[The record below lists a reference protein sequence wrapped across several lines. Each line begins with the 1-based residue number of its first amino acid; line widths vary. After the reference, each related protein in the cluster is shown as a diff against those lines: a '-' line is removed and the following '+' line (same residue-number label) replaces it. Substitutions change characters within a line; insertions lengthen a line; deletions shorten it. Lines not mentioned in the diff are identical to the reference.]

1 MSLRPDEW
9 TRLKEVF
16 DGARALPPDARPAFI
31 AGACGA
37 DQALRLEVER
47 LLASHEAAASFLE
60 TPAMLV
66 EQITTAPTLEGQRLG
81 AYHIERQIGAGGMGE
96 VYRAVDTRLN
106 RPVAIKFLS
115 SELAD
120 SSARRRFQ
128 QEAKM
133 ASALNHP
140 HIHTVHEAG
149 EFDGR
154 QYLVT
159 AFVDGGRL

>member
-1 MSLRPDEW
+1 MSFLPRER

-16 DGARALPPDARPAFI
+16 DGARALPPHARPAFLT
-31 AGACGA
+31 GACRG
-37 DQALRLEVER
+37 DEALRLEVEQ
-47 LLASHEAAASFLE
+47 LLASHDAATGFLE
-60 TPAMLV
+60 TPAMRLD
-66 EQITTAPTLEGQRLG
+66 GQRLG
-81 AYHIERQIGAGGMGE
+81 AYQIEGRIGAGGMGE

-106 RPVAIKFLS
+106 RPVAIKLLS

-140 HIHTVHEAG
+140 HILTVHEATG
-149 EFDGR
+149 FDGR
-154 QYLVT
+154 NWC
-159 AFVDGGRL
+159 